1 MTPNIIAL
9 APIPSASVMM
19 MAADTP
25 GVFQMP
31 RTAARRF
38 CVTPSHMQGLHSPTT
53 LLEERVTFWRW
64 EAFGSTFQ
72 RLLRAIDAGEVAFV

>member
-9 APIPSASVMM
+9 APIPSASVMT

-31 RTAARRF
+31 RIAARTF
-38 CVTPSHMQGLHSPTT
+38 CVTPSHMQRPPLPKP
-53 LLEERVTFWRW
+53 LLEDRVTSF
-64 EAFGSTFQ
+64 
-72 RLLRAIDAGEVAFV
+72 

>member
-9 APIPSASVMM
+9 APIPSASVMT

-31 RTAARRF
+31 RTAARTF
-38 CVTPSHMQGLHSPTT
+38 CVNPSH
-53 LLEERVTFWRW
+53 
-64 EAFGSTFQ
+64 
-72 RLLRAIDAGEVAFV
+72 I